1 MRKTAKHNILY
12 VIAGMSAIFLL
23 VGLCFGIICP
33 TKIIPLNVMNLFYN
47 GYTMAGALID
57 PGPSTI
63 IRSIL
68 DMYGIDW
75 LYFIIVVV
83 SSLQLI
89 AGIVMIVTLACHYFF
104 SCRGKRLLTTVS
116 VISVAF
122 NILYAILGI
131 ICFSIF
137 VNSSIADIITDMYG
151 ISQSA
156 AESLYGDLDF
166 TTVCWIPALIT
177 ALLFL
182 SYCIANTFVPDD
194 LVFLHR
200 AGNHIPP
207 APRRTGSYAEYD
219 NTADTRSDTETAAA
233 DGTDV
238 SEDEKIRLLTKY
250 KELLDSGTITQS
262 DYDAKKKKLME

>member
-1 MRKTAKHNILY
+1 
-12 VIAGMSAIFLL
+12 
-23 VGLCFGIICP
+23 
-33 TKIIPLNVMNLFYN
+33 
-47 GYTMAGALID
+47 MAGALID

-182 SYCIANTFVPDD
+182 SYCIAILSFRTILFFFTARAIIFRPLRAARVRTRNTIIRPTLVPIRRRR
-194 LVFLHR
+194 LR
-200 AGNHIPP
+200 T
-207 APRRTGSYAEYD
+207 APMSARTKKYDCLQNIKNCWTAE
-219 NTADTRSDTETAAA
+219 
-233 DGTDV
+233 
-238 SEDEKIRLLTKY
+238 
-250 KELLDSGTITQS
+250 Q
-262 DYDAKKKKLME
+262 

>member
-1 MRKTAKHNILY
+1 MRKTAKQNILY
-12 VIAGMSAIFLL
+12 VIAGMLAIFLL

-151 ISQSA
+151 ISQST

-182 SYCIANTFVPDD
+182 AYCLAFTFIPDD
-194 LVFLHR
+194 FVFMRGSNYNAPYAGRRLSHAEFGNTPAAR
-200 AGNHIPP
+200 A
-207 APRRTGSYAEYD
+207 EK
-219 NTADTRSDTETAAA
+219 ETAAA

>member
-104 SCRGKRLLTTVS
+104 SRRGKRLLTTVS

-137 VNSSIADIITDMYG
+137 
-151 ISQSA
+151 
-156 AESLYGDLDF
+156 
-166 TTVCWIPALIT
+166 WIPALIT